1 MYVGSENIFQDQK
14 TTRPAGLKE
23 LFSSFCILISSL
35 ICLSVCLPA
44 FLPVSLSLCC
54 MYVQL
59 FRIVLSTS
67 SNFQSIQTDRRVM
80 PFRGPVTH
88 IHVVLVK
95 P

>member
-14 TTRPAGLKE
+14 TTRPADLKE

-35 ICLSVCLPA
+35 ICLSVCLSA
-44 FLPVSLSLCC
+44 CLLGCLSVALL
-54 MYVQL
+54 YVQL

>member
-14 TTRPAGLKE
+14 TTRPADLKE

-44 FLPVSLSLCC
+44 FLAVSLSLCC
-54 MYVQL
+54 MYNCSESSLVPLPTFNQSKPTA
-59 FRIVLSTS
+59 VLCR
-67 SNFQSIQTDRRVM
+67 F
-80 PFRGPVTH
+80 
-88 IHVVLVK
+88 VV